1 VIFNHHKT
9 TGIFGEQIVER
20 GKLLFS
26 THKMMRHMLTF
37 FVAEKHGL
45 RYFPQNI
52 NRTNSAENKF
62 LFTPWKIALHGYF
75 YTIRDK

>member
-1 VIFNHHKT
+1 
-9 TGIFGEQIVER
+9 
-20 GKLLFS
+20 
-26 THKMMRHMLTF
+26 MLTF